1 MFKENSKLPSR
12 SSMAPE
18 ALVDRLQAR
27 FGAAVLAAL
36 RRTLALYRL
45 VVSPLIGPACRFAP
59 SCSAYTEEALCR
71 HGVLRGGWMAIRR
84 ILRCHPFHPGGWD
97 PVT

>member
-1 MFKENSKLPSR
+1 
-12 SSMAPE
+12 MAPE

-36 RRTLALYRL
+36 RRTLAFYRL

-59 SCSAYTEEALCR
+59 SCSAYAEEALCR
-71 HGVLRGGWMAIRR
+71 HGVVRGGWMAIRR